1 MVNFKNNIFKRTI
14 AAVAVTAAFGAMS
27 PAMAQSTT
35 GAVSGQVVSSSKQ
48 AVDAASVTIRN
59 VETGYTRTVEVDE
72 EGRYRFPA
80 LPIGRY
86 TVSANA
92 PGYSQNQSQ
101 EFSISAGASRQLTVG
116 LASDVERIEVS
127 GSSISMI
134 DMRSSGTSLNIGEVE
149 IDRIPV
155 PRNATSVAL
164 LAPSTTAGDNRF
176 GNTGNLA
183 SFGGSSVA
191 ENAVYINGL
200 NVTNFRTGTGFSNVP
215 FEFYKQFE
223 VKTGGYSAEFGRST
237 GGVINAVTKSGT
249 NEFKMGANVYY
260 QPESLREQSPDT
272 YLSNGSAYI
281 VNRLDERSEMEGNIW
296 ASGALI
302 EDTLFFYGI
311 YNPRDISNEGTTGE
325 GSNFFDQS
333 SDDAFYGGKIDWI
346 INEDHKLELL
356 AFSDSNTVV
365 TDNFT
370 NDLETGEK
378 IYQST
383 GYEENGGDNWSLT
396 YTGYLTDSLTVK
408 ALYGKNKYDIT
419 SRSNVQSECNFH
431 YDLRE
436 DAPIGRFA
444 GCIGSPAYLVEEGQD
459 EREAMRIDF
468 EWYVGDH
475 LLRFG
480 YDTETNTSNAL
491 EGYSGPDG
499 KFVYLRDG
507 TPGAELDN
515 GSSIPAGVT
524 EYVEERVR
532 TVSGSFETENS
543 AFYIEDIWSITYNL
557 TATIGLRYDTF
568 DNMNSAGDTFVEI
581 DNMWAPR
588 LGLSYDINGDG
599 ESKVFAN
606 VGRYFLPVASNTN
619 VRMSGNEYD
628 VTTYYPLVGT
638 SIEQFNGSDYLDYE
652 KGEQIGDPRVNAN
665 GAVPDTRSIV
675 DQDLD
680 PMYQDEF
687 ILGYEAV
694 FAENWSWG
702 IRGIRRELNGAIDDM
717 SIESYLDD
725 TFGCHASSYVL
736 GNPGKTATIFA
747 DTDCADD
754 GAVDEAI
761 DVDLASIGFPEGE
774 RKYNAVELTLA
785 RVWDG
790 QWSFN
795 ASYTW
800 AQSYGN
806 TEGLVKSDNAQDDA
820 GITQD
825 FDFADLMDG
834 AYGYLPNDR
843 RHTFKAYG
851 AYSMTDNLT
860 LGANFIL
867 SSGRPLNAFG
877 VGHPNGVPSY
887 GDTFYVCNANCT
899 DEEMAN
905 EYTRFPRGNFGRT
918 DWTPRLDLN
927 ATYNMDFYET
937 VVTLRADVFNVLNA
951 SSVQRQNET
960 AELSFPGDTN
970 PRFMA
975 ATSYQTPRYVQLSA
989 GIEF

>member
-1 MVNFKNNIFKRTI
+1 MKYNKTLT
-14 AAVAVTAAFGAMS
+14 ALAVTVAMGVIS

-35 GAVSGQVVSSSKQ
+35 GTVSGQVIGSSNQ
-48 AVDAASVTIRN
+48 GVDAASVTIRN
-59 VETGYTRTVEVDE
+59 VETGYTRTVEVDAD
-72 EGRYRFPA
+72 GSYRFPA

-86 TVSANA
+86 SITADA
-92 PGYSQNQSQ
+92 PGYAQNQSE
-101 EFSISAGASRQLTVG
+101 EFRINAGGTRKITVG
-116 LASDVERIEVS
+116 LATDIERIEVS
-127 GSSISMI
+127 GTSISMI
-134 DMRSSGTSLNIGEVE
+134 DMTSSGTSLNIGEVE
-149 IDRIPV
+149 LDRLPV

-164 LAPSTTAGDNRF
+164 LAPSTTAGDSRF
-176 GNTGNLA
+176 GNLA

-200 NVTNFRTGTGFSNVP
+200 NVTNFRTGTGFSDVP
-215 FEFYKQFE
+215 FEFYEQFE

-237 GGVINAVTKSGT
+237 GGVINAITKSGT
-249 NEFKMGANVYY
+249 NEFKVGANLYY

-272 YLSNGSAYI
+272 YLADGNAYVI
-281 VNRLDERSEMEGNIW
+281 NRFDERSELEGNIY
-296 ASGALI
+296 ASGAII

-311 YNPRDISNEGTTGE
+311 YNPRDISREGTTGE
-325 GSNFFDQS
+325 GSSFFDES
-333 SDDAFYGGKIDWI
+333 SDDAFYGGKIDWV

-356 AFSDSNTVV
+356 AFSDSNTV
-365 TDNFT
+365 TTENYKF
-370 NDLETGEK
+370 DLDSGETV
-378 IYQST
+378 YQST
-383 GYEENGGDNWSLT
+383 GYEENGGNNWSLT
-396 YTGYLTDSLTVK
+396 YTGYLTDDLTVT
-408 ALYGKNKYDIT
+408 ALYGKNKYDLT
-419 SRSNVQSECNFH
+419 SKSNVQNECSFH
-431 YDLRE
+431 YDLRA

-459 EREAMRIDF
+459 EREAMRVDF
-468 EWYVGDH
+468 EWFIGDH
-475 LLRFG
+475 LVRFG
-480 YDTETNTSNAL
+480 YDTETNTSDAL
-491 EGYSGPDG
+491 EGYSGSEG

-515 GSSIPAGVT
+515 GSTLPEGVT
-524 EYVEERVR
+524 EYVEERIR
-532 TVSGSFETENS
+532 TVDGSFETENS
-543 AFYIEDIWSITYNL
+543 AFYIEDQWSVTDRL

-568 DNMNSAGDTFVEI
+568 DNKNGEGETFVEI

-588 LGLSYDINGDG
+588 LGLSYDIDG

-619 VRMSGNEYD
+619 VRLSGNEYD
-628 VTTYYPLVGT
+628 VTTYYPLLGT
-638 SIEQFNGSDYLDYE
+638 SIEDFNGSEYLDYV
-652 KGEQIGDPRVNAN
+652 KGDQIGAERVNAD
-665 GAVPDTRSIV
+665 GSVPDTRSIV

-687 ILGYEAV
+687 IIGYEAI

-717 SIESYLDD
+717 EISSYLDD
-725 TFGCHASSYVL
+725 TYGCHAASYIL
-736 GNPGKTATIFA
+736 GNPGDIATIFA
-747 DTDCADD
+747 DTDCSGD
-754 GAVDEAI
+754 GSLDEAI
-761 DVDLASIGFPEGE
+761 DVDLAELGFPEGE
-774 RKYNAVELTLA
+774 RKYNSVEVTLA
-785 RVWDG
+785 RGWDG
-790 QWSFN
+790 KWSFN

-825 FDFADLMDG
+825 FDFAELMDG

-851 AYSMTDNLT
+851 SYSLTEDLT

-877 VGHPNGVPSY
+877 IGHPNGVPSY
-887 GDTFYVCNANCT
+887 GDTFYVCADNCT
-899 DEEMAN
+899 DDTVEN
-905 EYTRFPRGNFGRT
+905 EYTKFNRGSYGRT

-927 ATYNMDFYET
+927 VTYNLSLYET
-937 VVTLRADVFNVLNA
+937 EVVLRADVFNVLNA
-951 SSVQRQNET
+951 ASVQRRNET

-975 ATSYQTPRYVQLSA
+975 ATSYQTPRYVQVSA

>member
-14 AAVAVTAAFGAMS
+14 AAVAVTAAFGTMS

-86 TVSANA
+86 TISANA
-92 PGYSQNQSQ
+92 PGYSQNQSE
-101 EFSISAGASRQLTVG
+101 EFSISAGGSRQLTVG

-176 GNTGNLA
+176 GNNGNLA

-272 YLSNGSAYI
+272 YLSDGSAYI

-296 ASGALI
+296 VSGAFI

-325 GSNFFDQS
+325 GSNFFDSS

-378 IYQST
+378 TYQST

-515 GSSIPAGVT
+515 GSSIPAGVNQ
-524 EYVEERVR
+524 YVEERVR

-543 AFYIEDIWSITYNL
+543 AFYVEDIWSITYNL

-638 SIEQFNGSDYLDYE
+638 SIEQFNGSEYLDYE

-665 GAVPDTRSIV
+665 GSVPDTRSIV

-761 DVDLASIGFPEGE
+761 DIDLASIGFPEGE

-851 AYSMTDNLT
+851 AYAMTDNLT

-951 SSVQRQNET
+951 SSVQRRNET